1 MYVSCYILKEKELK
15 YFPKRFRTNMYQLHA
30 QYLEK
35 NEKITFKSVVEYVN
49 TMDPALLMY
58 CMNMDYRK
66 NEIAKEVVESL
77 TNNV

>member
-1 MYVSCYILKEKELK
+1 
-15 YFPKRFRTNMYQLHA
+15 MYQLHA

-66 NEIAKEVVESL
+66 NEIAKQVVESL
-77 TNNV
+77 ASSI